1 LGYKKIINFFFE
13 LGMLKKTP
21 RSGFQ
26 FLGSGRESVAD
37 HSFRVAMIGFAL
49 SRMVGNVDPFK
60 VVCLCLVHDLP
71 EARTG
76 DQNYVNKRYVKV
88 DETGAIEDL
97 TESLPFGDELRELLR
112 EYRRAETPE
121 ARLCHDADQLD
132 LIAELKEQNDLGNS
146 YATKWIHFARQR
158 LVTVIA
164 QEIAEQILTTDS
176 TDWWFKD
183 HDDWWGKTRRTAS
196 RSEA

>member
-1 LGYKKIINFFFE
+1 MGYKKIINFFFE

-97 TESLPFGDELRELLR
+97 TDSLPFGDELRELLR
-112 EYRRAETPE
+112 EYRRDETPE

-183 HDDWWGKTRRTAS
+183 HDDWWEKNSANGK
-196 RSEA
+196 